1 MLQERGSPCAPWGA
15 LETSE
20 EGGRRGASSPGCSH
34 SRWPG
39 TAGGGARVSMP
50 PREQGRRGWSLS
62 ATAVWPAHLPAHEGK
77 GLGPVIRASPLCLHF
92 LERTYQRELFFSFIL
107 FEEIPHLY
115 QIAWHSS
122 LDQARQ
128 GPETKVGLGAPL
140 LTHLII
146 SENWICSK
154 SLPHPPPKNSHRTS
168 KVGARI
174 PNWQK
179 QMFQRHPSERR
190 SRQFPGLHGSREGLR
205 ETRY

>member
-1 MLQERGSPCAPWGA
+1 MRTLGCTGDLRGRWTPWCIKSWMQSFSMAWNSRRGSTGECAPQ
-15 LETSE
+15 
-20 EGGRRGASSPGCSH
+20 R
-34 SRWPG
+34 
-39 TAGGGARVSMP
+39 AGQARVEP
-50 PREQGRRGWSLS
+50 
-62 ATAVWPAHLPAHEGK
+62 
-77 GLGPVIRASPLCLHF
+77 
-92 LERTYQRELFFSFIL
+92 QREGSLTGSPSRSRGERPGSRHQGFSTLSTLLRTHIPERIFFSFIL

-174 PNWQK
+174 PN
-179 QMFQRHPSERR
+179 
-190 SRQFPGLHGSREGLR
+190 
-205 ETRY
+205 